1 MSSRG
6 RDLYPSLHT
15 RHTSPPLRSS
25 SSSSEMSSMPSMLL
39 GDVADASKSR
49 APDPSGEPVGVAKLP
64 GVSKLGDVVPSEP
77 VGEADEFGFPNDG
90 DAGDRRVRPI
100 SRSIFSRRSIAFCAL
115 FAFVV
120 RRSSATAA
128 AAAAETRDANAGL
141 DGDAGV
147 VVPGKT
153 SFSSPPATP
162 SPASPPPEIRAK
174 KSPLLHLVS
183 DPGVSPAPWVPI
195 PATLPTPGVPSAAA
209 SDSTRS
215 FDAGVGAA
223 GRVRGPGLGLG
234 ANPAAFL
241 HSGSARSFVVS
252 VALALRWHPTLS
264 CPAMGTLSRPV
275 NESNL
280 WWSWPPPPI
289 SPSVCQ
295 SKPRE
300 NSTAGTTARHTDN
313 PDFSS
318 SETSASPNSFASEGC
333 SSSGSWPGVPTPPLA
348 LSVARAARRFTSPG
362 EIASSTLLAP
372 TSKPTGP
379 ASISAIVGAGL
390 ASMT

>member
-1 MSSRG
+1 MDLASGCLARRGAPGAGVRQDRLAAPEGETRSFANRLSHRSALGPTMS
-6 RDLYPSLHT
+6 
-15 RHTSPPLRSS
+15 
-25 SSSSEMSSMPSMLL
+25 
-39 GDVADASKSR
+39 
-49 APDPSGEPVGVAKLP
+49 VGVLA
-64 GVSKLGDVVPSEP
+64 
-77 VGEADEFGFPNDG
+77 
-90 DAGDRRVRPI
+90 
-100 SRSIFSRRSIAFCAL
+100 
-115 FAFVV
+115 
-120 RRSSATAA
+120 SSATAA

-147 VVPGKT
+147 VPGKT
-153 SFSSPPATP
+153 SFSSPTATP
-162 SPASPPPEIRAK
+162 SPAAPPPEIRAK

-183 DPGVSPAPWVPI
+183 DPGVPPAPGVPI
-195 PATLPTPGVPSAAA
+195 PATLPIPGIPSAAA
-209 SDSTRS
+209 SDPTRS

-223 GRVRGPGLGLG
+223 GRVRGPGVG
-234 ANPAAFL
+234 APNPAAFL
-241 HSGSARSFVVS
+241 HSGSARSLVVS
-252 VALALRWHPTLS
+252 VALARRWHPTLS

-275 NESNL
+275 DESNL

-289 SPSVCQ
+289 SPTVCQ

-318 SETSASPNSFASEGC
+318 SETSASPNPFASEGC

>member
-1 MSSRG
+1 MS
-6 RDLYPSLHT
+6 
-15 RHTSPPLRSS
+15 
-25 SSSSEMSSMPSMLL
+25 
-39 GDVADASKSR
+39 
-49 APDPSGEPVGVAKLP
+49 VGVLA
-64 GVSKLGDVVPSEP
+64 
-77 VGEADEFGFPNDG
+77 
-90 DAGDRRVRPI
+90 
-100 SRSIFSRRSIAFCAL
+100 
-115 FAFVV
+115 
-120 RRSSATAA
+120 SSATAA
-128 AAAAETRDANAGL
+128 AAAAETRDANAGST
-141 DGDAGV
+141 DAGV
-147 VVPGKT
+147 GPGKT
-153 SFSSPPATP
+153 SFRRQPRLLRA
-162 SPASPPPEIRAK
+162 AAPPPEIRAK

-183 DPGVSPAPWVPI
+183 DPGVTPALEVPI
-195 PATLPTPGVPSAAA
+195 PWTLPTPGVPSAAA
-209 SDSTRS
+209 SDPTRS
-215 FDAGVGAA
+215 FDDGVGAG
-223 GRVRGPGLGLG
+223 GRVGGSGVG
-234 ANPAAFL
+234 APNPAAFL
-241 HSGSARSFVVS
+241 HSGSARSLVVS
-252 VALALRWHPTLS
+252 VALARRWHPTLS

-275 NESNL
+275 DESNL

-295 SKPRE
+295 SNPRE

-318 SETSASPNSFASEGC
+318 SETSASPNPFASEGC